1 MIVLHT
7 PLSNHKFSFLTIH
20 EFIMLSHLLQLV
32 QGILSDIILL
42 EFISLLHSVISI
54 LHVRAVLI

>member
-1 MIVLHT
+1 
-7 PLSNHKFSFLTIH
+7 
-20 EFIMLSHLLQLV
+20 MLSHLLQLV